1 MNGGLP
7 IEILLL
13 RPSAELGVHSMI
25 SDLNN
30 ALLSAHRANLDRY
43 RRLLRTYLTDSER
56 QFVERRIAEERQA
69 LQQLAD
75 GNALDS
81 VA

>member
-1 MNGGLP
+1 
-7 IEILLL
+7 
-13 RPSAELGVHSMI
+13 MI